1 MVPSTAVAVPVA
13 VGAGVGVLTA
23 SALAPA
29 MPARRGER
37 LGRDDPFTTL
47 VRPRP
52 PVEETRAALVAGAL
66 AVTAPLATAQPP
78 VTPGQPSDAADPAV
92 VDAGPSPAQ
101 GPCAGQRLVLDDRC
115 ALADVARDQ
124 ARRAADT
131 LREAQR
137 TYDILHERVDRAESA
152 ADPRRVAAEK
162 DRLHA
167 EFRAASDRTG
177 SPDETENAA
186 RNWLTRINELN
197 AAVREAQRTL
207 EAGRADLRAQ
217 LPALERLSAEAD
229 AARISSENADAGCHE
244 ARESLAACEEAE
256 ARAREVP
263 PPPSDEPHPFDD
275 LWPEEPP
282 NLPDPA
288 PRPSNGDLMSGLSLI
303 VRVLHGERDARERLV
318 ATLAAGD
325 PDAERDWGLRVSRLV
340 DAIVGRAIE
349 AGYLDVAA
357 DHLFWRLFEPR
368 EARDI
373 VGALSA
379 LGFRYDGMGG
389 FADGRVPAARDLSL
403 AVGYAGLDRMRI
415 RTWPRESELA
425 GLYEGVAVAADEWLA
440 DQADDLSLGRMVDAL
455 GGRAAELAD
464 VWNAWGRV
472 RPALLAR

>member
-1 MVPSTAVAVPVA
+1 MPQ
-13 VGAGVGVLTA
+13 
-23 SALAPA
+23 APA
-29 MPARRGER
+29 P
-37 LGRDDPFTTL
+37 
-47 VRPRP
+47 
-52 PVEETRAALVAGAL
+52 
-66 AVTAPLATAQPP
+66 
-78 VTPGQPSDAADPAV
+78 DA
-92 VDAGPSPAQ
+92 
-101 GPCAGQRLVLDDRC
+101 GPCAGQRRLLDERC

-124 ARRAADT
+124 ARRAADA

-137 TYDILHERVDRAESA
+137 TYDILRDRVDEAEST

-167 EFRAASDRTG
+167 EFRAASDRSG
-177 SPDETENAA
+177 SPDDTESAA
-186 RNWLTRINELN
+186 RTWLTRINELN
-197 AAVREAQRTL
+197 GAVREAQRIL
-207 EAGRADLRAQ
+207 EAGRAELRAQ

-229 AARISSENADAGCHE
+229 AARISSENADAGCQE

-263 PPPSDEPHPFDD
+263 PPPAEEPHPFDGI
-275 LWPEEPP
+275 WPGEPAGM
-282 NLPDPA
+282 PDPSAGPA
-288 PRPSNGDLMSGLSLI
+288 PGDLLTGTSVI
-303 VRVLHGERDARERLV
+303 VRILHGDRDARDRLV

-325 PDAERDWGLRVSRLV
+325 ADAERDWGLRISRLV
-340 DAIVGRAIE
+340 DAIAGRAIE
-349 AGYLDVAA
+349 AGYLDVAE
-357 DHLFWRLFEPR
+357 DHPFWRLFEPR

-425 GLYEGVAVAADEWLA
+425 GLYEGVVVAADEWLA

-464 VWNAWGRV
+464 LWNAWGRV
-472 RPALLAR
+472 RPALLAP